1 MNIEEMAAWGE
12 FLGGLA
18 VIAGLLFVGLQLLA
32 SNREAKAAAN
42 QDYATSISTIGM
54 LLASQ
59 GDLAEIFV
67 RGSAGLD
74 ELDGADRLRYIS
86 FFSNGMFR
94 TYENLFFAHR
104 ARRIEPQVWQ
114 GAHVTLSAALG
125 TKGVKE
131 IWALRKDWFAAEFQE
146 YVEAIIALDLHSGE
160 LLDSYTRVGT

>member
-18 VIAGLLFVGLQLLA
+18 VVAGLLFVSLQLLA

-42 QDYATSISTIGM
+42 QNYATSISNIGM
-54 LLASQ
+54 LLASE

-74 ELDGADRLRYIS
+74 ELVGADRLRYIS

-94 TYENLFFAHR
+94 TFDNLFFQHR
-104 ARRIEPQVWQ
+104 ARRIEPQIWQ

-125 TKGVKE
+125 SKGVKE

-160 LLDSYTRVGT
+160 LLESYTKGGT

>member
-1 MNIEEMAAWGE
+1 
-12 FLGGLA
+12 
-18 VIAGLLFVGLQLLA
+18 
-32 SNREAKAAAN
+32 
-42 QDYATSISTIGM
+42 M
-54 LLASQ
+54 LLASE

-160 LLDSYTRVGT
+160 LLNSYTRVGT